1 MTDEEK
7 VIEMENIET
16 TPDSEKTKSPLSSLS
31 LELGDIISIIAPTNP
46 EINDMSWL
54 ITYIDHTKIL
64 LVNISKLNT
73 HQLNIGKDGMITDES
88 ITEIQLLSR
97 SDEKGFARINHLLP
111 NTWIDIHFGGEIPVT
126 FTGQITNLE
135 EDMIELTTYPDLDV
149 LYIDFAYKG
158 IPEDIPIEK
167 IVIRQ
172 KPVSVKQNLNELTS
186 TEEGEPESKT
196 ESASTTV
203 TESGDY
209 ILNIPEDATH
219 DEVFKEKIQEMYA
232 DAEEIVFGDFLE
244 DITNIVEIPVHEQRY
259 SIESQ
264 VNDLMDELLST
275 IPDSKRTVVV
285 LGNIHLLIDRFK
297 QLREHFSKFDEN
309 QSVYDFKKVGHTH
322 KPMVERL
329 HSLDANLKWILP
341 VVSNRKRLYNLTTD
355 IDLNDIT
362 NENVGVDFRSIETKQ
377 KEYYD
382 KDAKS
387 RSVNYSILNNE
398 INNCMTPFREPVDT
412 KNVLVSKQISTN
424 LESIIDNLGDFYS
437 NIATTTKGG
446 TDVRKSR
453 YVIQRYNLGMSKMAE
468 KMMKNGKK
476 MYYRSNMTANDTM
489 TVKSLIMLPSP
500 VMRFSTIDLP
510 MTSILEKSNLHHHY
524 FMLHKILNKKTD
536 IISNIISD
544 FNNEMDY
551 EKIEK
556 ETKREFLS
564 KIEEFVLSDELMEEE
579 DRFMNF
585 LNIIVPKT
593 RLLIRVIQKYIHN
606 KFSLVNVVQ
615 FLEPFLVYTNDISY
629 KQYLEIRYFIKEKI
643 KEIKKTI
650 VDKGNKVS
658 LLRNTKY
665 NVEHKLNT
673 VLHLLDE
680 NKTFSD
686 SIFDTYKFLSKDKS
700 NTKMSSSELLAK
712 YIQIDNGNYYTNL
725 LKSLLIPLMT
735 PNNLTDLLAKPKID
749 EMTDV
754 DKIKPKECI
763 RRYLAKRYGSVKEL
777 QKDDNHDEVYYDKEF
792 DDTVYDILNKYKDE
806 QKKMTPEMFM
816 EFLMENLIQ
825 KHDCPKSMAKEMAE
839 TLIAKRKLVRDG
851 DYAMLEIM
859 PSLPADTDE
868 MKLSEKEKEEIENE
882 KDLRKK
888 IKYYRRL
895 KNHWVHDDK
904 IEEESFIDNNTL
916 FCNISENCYKNTK
929 NNICE
934 TINDTTAR
942 MKKISQEKLMGEFDK
957 RYAITIEDLEQ
968 EFEKEIALNRK
979 KLLKKQ
985 ILNELQFN
993 KASHLAYEIGKLT
1006 KPTELV
1012 VSPYRQIKEMILS
1025 QDDFT
1030 KQQHDILLFVDNFCR
1045 EPMIDQLKESE
1056 HWLYCIDTNTPLLPV
1071 FKYSLAVCFVNG
1083 GDYAAKLHEIC
1094 SQIGLEQGDSIVDKF
1109 TGEVIR
1115 KLDFSSEEGYDEA
1128 GFKITTHDIME
1139 KDIGDLLTEAV
1150 TMSKQPEK
1158 VFENEITMMIYNVFK
1173 AICTNID
1180 LPQLGID
1187 SMEGFVLRTVTE
1199 IMNKAIKTEES
1210 YNEFVIK
1217 EKKRA
1222 DVKMDPYGIYYNE
1235 MVIVIIASV
1244 ILVAIQTAV
1253 PSFQINRTFSGCLR
1267 SFSGYPLGGVE
1278 DMTGLQYIACVTDK
1292 TKSPAKPWNAIEK
1305 LNAKK
1310 LEKRMQVII
1319 DKYVINR
1326 IDIQELYTKKRE
1338 YIILNP
1344 DSVSVEE
1351 HSITKWHHFMPPVV
1365 EYRITNSLKN
1375 ISSDFQSELLRLLTD
1390 GKSNQHEYYN
1400 IVKSKAAQFGYA
1412 IIERINKVVKTKDLV
1427 LKTSTMVPFMENAC
1441 CNENNTT
1448 NPMIYFI
1455 KEDENIK
1462 VDIVAAKKLR
1472 ILITD
1477 VKALSKASML
1487 YHRAFTGIKY
1497 PEVPIGHLEENIYA
1511 AFIHYCNF
1519 DRNLPIPENYKIICS
1534 EKPAGYNTLW
1544 TIQEKVE
1551 FLKKHGKRYTVDN
1564 LYQLMNLVQLKNHV
1578 TIKRNIEFHTINV
1591 LTDILENLDREDS
1604 LLMNEKMREHL
1615 HKVIEKYNPKTYV
1628 KEDTDALR
1636 DFKDYLYTTNDNL
1649 YQNIVKFFEKNGR
1662 FLERTEFKEL
1672 KEFIGT
1678 IYSWQNSQKSAY
1690 DDYDSNELYSFC
1702 QYIKNAIFS
1711 MCSVYPSIILN
1722 DGIRN
1727 TVPKHWKLSPFDED
1741 KLKSNIIEKYY
1752 EEIATFKGE
1761 PILVRLLQEVSKS
1774 LENINLFTQH
1784 IPIISP
1790 IQKEGAV
1797 FHSIFDNFT
1806 TVSLFIYCFYT
1817 VLYEYMSS
1825 SEDPDLLTANVNIS
1839 KQRRRDT
1846 INNNLDEANSITG
1859 IDMNVPDEM
1868 SEANTELQEI
1878 NIQTVQ
1884 DFELRERVCKLLVA
1898 FLNVEKKNKSVINF
1912 SYTQIMKYVTKVKTS
1927 EKKSITDMFEKLDPE
1942 NRRIEDMMKLFK
1954 IGRWNVGMQKGLIHY
1969 DAETN
1974 ARETNQLMNFLNE
1987 DNGNKDVMFDM
1998 MRDVYDIDNIGT
2010 AEGEQMNVNDLET
2023 MEENENTQFYENEGY
2038 GIEGLDEDYTDG
2050 DYYGED
2056 DRDDYM

>member
-54 ITYIDHTKIL
+54 ITYIDNTKIL

-196 ESASTTV
+196 ELASTTV

-209 ILNIPEDATH
+209 ILNIPEDATP
-219 DEVFKEKIQEMYA
+219 DDVFKEKIQEMYA

-329 HSLDANLKWILP
+329 HSLDTNLKWILP

-564 KIEEFVLSDELMEEE
+564 KIEEFVLSEELMEEE
-579 DRFMNF
+579 DKFMNF

-859 PSLPADTDE
+859 PSLPSDIDE
-868 MKLSEKEKEEIENE
+868 MQLSEKEKEEIENE

-934 TINDTTAR
+934 TINDTAAR
-942 MKKISQEKLMGEFDK
+942 MKKISREKLMGEFDK

-1045 EPMIDQLKESE
+1045 EPMIEQLKESE
-1056 HWLYCIDTNTPLLPV
+1056 HWFYCIDTNTPLLPV

-1083 GDYAAKLHEIC
+1083 GDYAVKLDEIC

-1150 TMSKQPEK
+1150 TTSKQPEK
-1158 VFENEITMMIYNVFK
+1158 VFENEITMMVYNVFK
-1173 AICTNID
+1173 AICTNIE

-1187 SMEGFVLRTVTE
+1187 AMEGFILRTVTE

-1253 PSFQINRTFSGCLR
+1253 PSFQINRTFPGCLR

-1326 IDIQELYTKKRE
+1326 NDIQDLYTKKRE

-1344 DSVSVEE
+1344 GSVSVEE
-1351 HSITKWHHFMPPVV
+1351 HSITKWHHYMPPVV

-1390 GKSNQHEYYN
+1390 GKSNQHDYYN

-1564 LYQLMNLVQLKNHV
+1564 LYQLMNLVQDNNSV

-1615 HKVIEKYNPKTYV
+1615 HKVIEKYNPKAYV

-1678 IYSWQNSQKSAY
+1678 IYNWQNSQKSAY
-1690 DDYDSNELYSFC
+1690 DYYDTNELYSFC

-1817 VLYEYMSS
+1817 VLYEYISS
-1825 SEDPDLLTANVNIS
+1825 SEDPDLLTANINIS
-1839 KQRRRDT
+1839 KQHRRDM

-1859 IDMNVPDEM
+1859 RDVNVPDEM
-1868 SEANTELQEI
+1868 SEINTDLQEI
-1878 NIQTVQ
+1878 TIQTIQ
-1884 DFELRERVCKLLVA
+1884 DFELKERVCKLLVS
-1898 FLNVEKKNKSVINF
+1898 FLHVEKKNKSVINF
-1912 SYTQIMKYVTKVKTS
+1912 SYEQIMKYVTKVKTS

-1969 DAETN
+1969 DEETN
-1974 ARETNQLMNFLNE
+1974 ARETHQLMNFLNE
-1987 DNGNKDVMFDM
+1987 DNGNKDAMFDM